1 MAKRGRKPGR
11 ARTGYWY
18 EEQDA
23 AFREFLTTDDINRK
37 EELYNTILKPAF
49 TKLVESIIRRY
60 NLYVPN
66 EPFEDTFNDTL
77 SFIMSKIEHFNPNSG
92 FKSFSYVGTICK
104 NYLIY
109 KINTADKLKKR
120 NTSYDGFNNE
130 EMSGISDALRYSYDD
145 TTSSIPF
152 LTELL
157 KQTAKN
163 VKDILDKPIEN
174 KLTEGQIRV
183 GNALYSLLTNW
194 ENLFARMGSDK
205 FNKSSILLYLKE
217 TTFLTTKEIRDNLKI
232 FKLSYYDLKKDLL
245 EDGIEN

>member
-1 MAKRGRKPGR
+1 
-11 ARTGYWY
+11 
-18 EEQDA
+18 
-23 AFREFLTTDDINRK
+23 
-37 EELYNTILKPAF
+37 
-49 TKLVESIIRRY
+49 
-60 NLYVPN
+60 
-66 EPFEDTFNDTL
+66 
-77 SFIMSKIEHFNPNSG
+77 
-92 FKSFSYVGTICK
+92 
-104 NYLIY
+104 
-109 KINTADKLKKR
+109 
-120 NTSYDGFNNE
+120 
-130 EMSGISDALRYSYDD
+130 MSGISDALRYSYDD

-157 KQTAKN
+157 KQTAKK

-174 KLTEGQIRV
+174 KFTEGQIRV

-245 EDGIEN
+245 EAGVEN

>member
-130 EMSGISDALRYSYDD
+130 EMSMQDW
-145 TTSSIPF
+145 
-152 LTELL
+152 L
-157 KQTAKN
+157 KRMTGWKSVETYKFAIHKATG
-163 VKDILDKPIEN
+163 K
-174 KLTEGQIRV
+174 
-183 GNALYSLLTNW
+183 SL
-194 ENLFARMGSDK
+194 S
-205 FNKSSILLYLKE
+205 
-217 TTFLTTKEIRDNLKI
+217 EIRKEYMD
-232 FKLSYYDLKKDLL
+232 
-245 EDGIEN
+245 ENME